1 LVVEKNANFTAVNWQ
16 KSQKICSDHNIGP
29 RSRQACV
36 GAPLQLEL
44 SMKISD
50 DKKWL
55 ACYFP
60 SSWLTNLG
68 HGMIV
73 TVVGPT
79 QPYLAQGSI
88 LQNFK

>member
-1 LVVEKNANFTAVNWQ
+1 
-16 KSQKICSDHNIGP
+16 
-29 RSRQACV
+29 
-36 GAPLQLEL
+36 
-44 SMKISD
+44 MKISD

>member
-1 LVVEKNANFTAVNWQ
+1 
-16 KSQKICSDHNIGP
+16 
-29 RSRQACV
+29 
-36 GAPLQLEL
+36 
-44 SMKISD
+44 MKISE

-68 HGMIV
+68 HGMVV

-79 QPYLAQGSI
+79 QPYLAQNVGVDIAIINLVWSFGFFGYMVGS
-88 LQNFK
+88 LGTGFVFRRYCYT